1 MLLGWHD
8 MFIYI
13 HFVSRCMHKAITG
26 LALLVLSSCQAD
38 PTISVSEQG
47 KRVIRDVVGENRVEH
62 MLCLYGETDP
72 YRVDSVSQAYE
83 AEHDQTGV
91 QGSCVE
97 SKDYLGFA
105 HNHPSKTCSF
115 SDTDK
120 AGFYLD
126 SDARLNG
133 VVCDT
138 DPLRVVWKTKPEDW
152 YGTGRDTSQIT
163 TMLDSY

>member
-1 MLLGWHD
+1 MREVL
-8 MFIYI
+8 
-13 HFVSRCMHKAITG
+13 AG
-26 LALLVLSSCQAD
+26 LAFLVLSCQAD
-38 PTISVSEQG
+38 PSIPISDQG
-47 KRVIRDVVGENRVEH
+47 RRVIRDVVGENRVEH
-62 MLCLYGETDP
+62 MLCLYGKTDP
-72 YRVDSVSQAYE
+72 YRVDSVAQASE
-83 AEHDQTGV
+83 AEHDVDGV

-97 SKDYLGFA
+97 TADYLGYM
-105 HNHPSKTCSF
+105 HNHPSRTCLF

-133 VVCDT
+133 VLCDT

-152 YGTGRDTSQIT
+152 YESGRDTAEIA